1 MIDTDK
7 YKGHTPAP
15 WFYYDD
21 GGISSS
27 IRLYHQPYMDS
38 DGDDT
43 EENLAEIHYD
53 ENCLT
58 DARLIADAPLLLE
71 ELKQLRGQNKLMVDY
86 FRFMRDGGFTDA
98 DWITVNE
105 WIGDEEE

>member
-7 YKGHTPAP
+7 YEGHAEGEWVIEMNDTGDECAIHAQDYGTIAQT
-15 WFYYDD
+15 FYRDCD
-21 GGISSS
+21 K
-27 IRLYHQPYMDS
+27 LFLA
-38 DGDDT
+38 T
-43 EENLAEIHYD
+43 TNLM
-53 ENCLT
+53 
-58 DARLIADAPLLLE
+58 ADAPLLLAE
-71 ELKQLRGQNKLMVDY
+71 VKRLREQNKLMVDY